1 MQQNDSYNRGGFY
14 AFLFSMV
21 FSLGFFVYITIV
33 HPGINLKE
41 VPQAAAPVEQNQAGG
56 AAGGAKEAD
65 MSKVAKPWEENA
77 EVAAH
82 GAKVFA
88 NNCAVC
94 HGPKGLGDGPAGLS
108 LNPRPRNFVEGKW
121 KNVGD
126 SMHLFQ
132 TIQNGLPGSSM
143 ASFAHLPAADRWSLV
158 QFIRSITQNK
168 IKDDPAKLEAFA
180 KTAK

>member
-1 MQQNDSYNRGGFY
+1 MQNDSYNRGGY
-14 AFLFSMV
+14 LAFLFSMI
-21 FSLGFFVYITIV
+21 FSLAFFVYISVV

-41 VPQAAAPVEQNQAGG
+41 VPEALPAAEQTQAQGG
-56 AAGGAKEAD
+56 APQVKEAD
-65 MSKVAKPWEENA
+65 MAKVEKPWVEAA

-82 GAKVFA
+82 GARIFA

-121 KNVGD
+121 KVGGD
-126 SMHLFQ
+126 SIALFG
-132 TIQNGLPGSSM
+132 TVQNGIPGTSM
-143 ASFAHLPAADRWSLV
+143 ASFGHLPTADRWSLV
-158 QFIRSITQNK
+158 QFVRSITQNK
-168 IKDDPAKLEAFA
+168 IKDDPAKLDAFG